1 MDARSYRFS
10 LGQFTCIAASDG
22 GFNYALTS
30 FFANAPQSEVTEVL
44 RRLRMPTDRIF
55 TPYTCLFVDTGE
67 HRVMIDTGMGNFGEA
82 LVKMTPDMDHTTT
95 VTGTLLSSLAAAGV
109 DPATVDTVIITHA
122 HLDHVGGVLDEA
134 GAPVF
139 ANARYVIGRD
149 EWRFWSS
156 ETAADL
162 APGVFVDI
170 ARRSLDPVRDRLEQV
185 GDGDQILP
193 GIQAVATPGHT
204 PGHLALELTSDG
216 ESLLHVSDVVL
227 HPLHLAHPD
236 WVPVFD
242 MLTDQAAASK
252 RRTFDRAAVEGLLV
266 FGHHF
271 PPLPNLGHVRKHD
284 TGWRWEPLQLDSR

>member
-1 MDARSYRFS
+1 MDAGSYRFS
-10 LGQFTCIAASDG
+10 LGQFTSIAVSDG

-30 FFANAPQSEVTEVL
+30 FFANAPQAEVTEVL
-44 RRLRMPTDRIF
+44 RRRQLPTDRIF

-67 HRVMIDTGMGNFGEA
+67 HRVMIDAGMGNFGEA
-82 LVKMTPDMDHTTT
+82 LVKMTPDVDHTTT
-95 VTGTLLSSLAAAGV
+95 VTGTLRGNLAAAGV

-156 ETAADL
+156 ATAADL
-162 APGVFVDI
+162 APGPFVEI

-185 GDGDQILP
+185 GDGDEILP
-193 GIQAVATPGHT
+193 GIRAVATPGHT
-204 PGHLALELTSDG
+204 PGHLALELTSDS
-216 ESLLHVSDVVL
+216 ETLLHVSDVVL
-227 HPLHLAHPD
+227 HPLHLEHPD
-236 WVPVFD
+236 WLPVFD
-242 MLTDQAAASK
+242 MLPDQAAASK
-252 RRTFDRAAVEGLLV
+252 RRTFDRAAAEGLLV

-271 PPLPNLGHVRKHD
+271 PPFPNLGHVRKRD
-284 TGWRWEPLQLDSR
+284 PGWTWEPVQLGSR